1 MLKVKVSLE
10 NINER
15 LLILENRGKLET
27 SQLTVN
33 SIPVS
38 KDQSIVSPRFPQGR
52 GPVND
57 KGQIKVG
64 SIPLRNN
71 VGFQSNYQQMN
82 KWKIISSEEEGNNH
96 KVDHRTQFMER
107 GIKRSNTGN
116 NVRIVNTTNV
126 ASSSSD
132 ESEKEKNELRQ
143 KLKISNDK
151 MDDINKKLDL
161 LINKNFVT
169 NVDSLTNKKD
179 NMLFND

>member
-1 MLKVKVSLE
+1 MAMLEVKLSLK

-15 LLILENRGKLET
+15 LLILENGGKPET

-33 SIPVS
+33 PITVS
-38 KDQSIVSPRFPQGR
+38 KDQSIVGPRFPQGR

-82 KWKIISSEEEGNNH
+82 KRKIISSEEEGNNY

-126 ASSSSD
+126 ASSLSD
-132 ESEKEKNELRQ
+132 ESEKEKNELR
-143 KLKISNDK
+143 
-151 MDDINKKLDL
+151 
-161 LINKNFVT
+161 
-169 NVDSLTNKKD
+169 
-179 NMLFND
+179 